1 VPNLVPLSY
10 ACSIRSKPEARTTS
24 TPHILDSRRR
34 TCYWKASKE
43 QFLIIYHSYHLA
55 RDGYASRLEWG
66 EAILQFDP
74 REEEQQTCQTLPGLT
89 ADLPKP
95 AQRPLLGPVETCPA
109 KIKASPTCQVIDFIW
124 TIIARLRSL
133 LPGRPAV
140 QQPLSSVG
148 TDQLMAEAQLP
159 GADAPSNPSPLIPP
173 PLPGRIDVLLWP
185 VMDWD
190 SRTQRPQHLARH
202 FARNGQRVFY
212 FRTSFAS
219 FETPQLIRPK
229 LVAERIIE
237 VELTAPHPINVYQD
251 RLSAKALEHLCAACR
266 FLRESGRIERA
277 ISLVDLPFW
286 TPLVFRLRQD
296 YGWPVVYDCM
306 DYHAGFSSNT
316 QAMIDSEEELFQKS
330 DRVLVAGNAYHGRL
344 KQRLNPQR
352 LALVPNG
359 AEFEH
364 FNRHPAECPAE
375 LAGLSG
381 PLIGFYGA
389 FADWIDTPLLRLMA
403 IVRPAWQFILIG
415 STLYADLAPL
425 QGLPNVHLLG
435 EKPYA
440 DLPAYLHRFDVAI
453 IPFRRLPVTQ
463 AMNPVKLF
471 EYLSAG
477 KPVVATDLDEMR
489 FYADYATLAS
499 GLPAWLEA
507 VEQALLDHSPQA
519 QARRTAYALEN
530 TWEARFAAV
539 QAALCS
545 LSIPLN

>member
-1 VPNLVPLSY
+1 
-10 ACSIRSKPEARTTS
+10 
-24 TPHILDSRRR
+24 
-34 TCYWKASKE
+34 
-43 QFLIIYHSYHLA
+43 
-55 RDGYASRLEWG
+55 
-66 EAILQFDP
+66 LQFDP
-74 REEEQQTCQTLPGLT
+74 REEEQQICQILPGLT
-89 ADLPKP
+89 AHLPKP
-95 AQRPLLGPVETCPA
+95 AQRRLFAALEFGKFKILLQNGGTKGGCHVEACLA
-109 KIKASPTCQVIDFIW
+109 CQAVQLIRSI
-124 TIIARLRSL
+124 TARLRSL

-140 QQPLSSVG
+140 QQPLSSVEK
-148 TDQLMAEAQLP
+148 DQPMAEAQP
-159 GADAPSNPSPLIPP
+159 PVADVPSNPSSLIPP
-173 PLPGRIDVLLWP
+173 PLPGRVDVLLWP

-202 FARNGQRVFY
+202 FAHNGQRVFY
-212 FRTSFAS
+212 FRTSFTS
-219 FETPQLIRPK
+219 SETAQLIHFKP
-229 LVAERIIE
+229 VAERIIE

-251 RLSAKALEHLCAACR
+251 GLSAKALEHLCTACR
-266 FLRESGRIERA
+266 FLRESGQIERA

-316 QAMIDSEEELFQKS
+316 QAMIDPEEDLLQNS
-330 DRVLVAGNAYHGRL
+330 DRVIVAGNAYYYRL
-344 KQRLNPQR
+344 KQRYGSQR

-364 FNRHPAECPAE
+364 FTRRPSACPTE

-381 PLIGFYGA
+381 PLIGFFGA

-403 IVRPAWQFILIG
+403 TARPTWQFILIG
-415 STLYADLAPL
+415 STLYADLTPL

-453 IPFRRLPVTQ
+453 IPFRKLPVTQ

-489 FYADYATLAS
+489 FYANYAALAS
-499 GLPAWLEA
+499 GPSAWLA
-507 VEQALLDHSPQA
+507 AIEQSLTDLSPQA
-519 QARRTAYALEN
+519 QVRRTAYARQN
-530 TWEARFAAV
+530 TWEARFAAL
-539 QAALCS
+539 QAALYAIGTQT
-545 LSIPLN
+545 LIQKDVHG